1 MVDRIAPQCPLCNEV
16 VPTASSRD
24 PNESVER
31 HILDGI
37 CVGLPGGEER
47 KKAEVRAK
55 KERGEVCWRK
65 GCVKGLIVQMKC
77 EVCLGLAG
85 SGWVWLC
92 EDVGTRLGGRGKLGR
107 DGSRIGERRAR
118 AGWR

>member
-1 MVDRIAPQCPLCNEV
+1 
-16 VPTASSRD
+16 
-24 PNESVER
+24 
-31 HILDGI
+31 
-37 CVGLPGGEER
+37 
-47 KKAEVRAK
+47 
-55 KERGEVCWRK
+55 
-65 GCVKGLIVQMKC
+65 LIVQMKC